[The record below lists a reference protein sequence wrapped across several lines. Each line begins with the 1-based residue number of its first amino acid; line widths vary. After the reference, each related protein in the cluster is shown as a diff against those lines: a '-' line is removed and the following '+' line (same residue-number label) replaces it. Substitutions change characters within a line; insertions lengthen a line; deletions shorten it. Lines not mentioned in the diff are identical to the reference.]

1 MRMSE
6 VCDVVRH
13 SYDDPHVYYYEK
25 NQQSSDGNSWE

>member
-13 SYDDPHVYYYEK
+13 SYDDPHCYYSA
-25 NQQSSDGNSWE
+25 NNNDSL